1 MAQTGLGGGRTLG
14 LRAEA
19 GKQLYDYWNALRN
32 GAAAP
37 DRRDVDPAALRRF
50 LASTLILEFTG
61 DAHLLFRIAGTTVC
75 SAFGR
80 ELRDHNFVSLWDGD
94 ARNDFVSAAALLR
107 KSAVGIVA
115 RFEAQTLDRRAHHG
129 EFMLLPLRGKS
140 GGIDGII
147 GHFHLH
153 KGIENLAH
161 GRLVRLNG
169 KMMEVLD
176 PAVDAVEVIRAD
188 APLPPTRLLNL
199 VGQSERRARARDT
212 GPLGALFANKL
223 SSFVNGSDD

>member
-1 MAQTGLGGGRTLG
+1 MAQSGSGGGRTLG

-75 SAFGR
+75 CAFGR

-94 ARNDFVSAAALLR
+94 ARNEFLGAAAVMR
-107 KSAVGIVA
+107 KSALGIVA
-115 RFEAQTLDRRAHHG
+115 RFEALTLDRRAHDG
-129 EFMLLPLRGKS
+129 EFVLLPLGGKS
-140 GGIDGII
+140 GPISGAI
-147 GHFHLH
+147 GHFHLY

-161 GRLVRLNG
+161 GRLVRLNS
-169 KMMEVLD
+169 KVMEVLD
-176 PAVDAVEVIRAD
+176 PAVDTVAVTRAD
-188 APLPPTRLLNL
+188 APVAPVRTLN
-199 VGQSERRARARDT
+199 VIGRDARRARD
-212 GPLGALFANKL
+212 GSPLNALFAHKL
-223 SSFVNGSDD
+223 ASFTKGSEE